1 MTADW
6 PMDPSNETSSD
17 LFGGDLFSDELL
29 DMYHAED
36 NRKFLGNPWR
46 SLHNM
51 CYRALVTAFFF
62 VTHTSSYIIPSFLLY
77 L

>member
-6 PMDPSNETSSD
+6 PMDPSTETSSD

-36 NRKFLGNPWR
+36 NRKFHLWKSKEVFG
-46 SLHNM
+46 
-51 CYRALVTAFFF
+51 
-62 VTHTSSYIIPSFLLY
+62 FL
-77 L
+77 

>member
-36 NRKFLGNPWR
+36 NRKFFQEIHGVPC
-46 SLHNM
+46 LHNM
-51 CYRALVTAFFF
+51 CFMALVTAFFF
-62 VTHTSSYIIPSFLLY
+62 VTNISSLIHSY
-77 L
+77 LS

>member
-1 MTADW
+1 MTTDW

-36 NRKFLGNPWR
+36 NRKFLKVEGNLR
-46 SLHNM
+46 LSLT
-51 CYRALVTAFFF
+51 C
-62 VTHTSSYIIPSFLLY
+62 
-77 L
+77 